1 MGRLARSA
9 AAQQPQEEG
18 EVETFVGNSHSEVT
32 VEFFLGSWPLLKH
45 DVQIS
50 SFESSAGGQAGDHYS
65 SMYKW

>member
-1 MGRLARSA
+1 M
-9 AAQQPQEEG
+9 
-18 EVETFVGNSHSEVT
+18 ETFVGNSHSEVT